1 MDEVKKITIE
11 AYDYPLP
18 EHRIARYPLAQRDQ
32 SKLLLQIGDHLSQA
46 VFSQI
51 GNFLPQNSLLITNET
66 KVIKARLL
74 FKKEGGAAIEVFCLE
89 PQNGHLND
97 SLQGATA
104 SPVVWKC
111 FVGNSKRW
119 KSGQLKLEVVIQ
131 GQRLE
136 LIAERVAQT
145 NDHSLV
151 QFSWNNPTLD
161 FSDLLAHFGE
171 LPLPPY
177 LNRKAEKSDLERYQT
192 VFAKNEGS
200 VAAPTAGLH
209 FSADLVATLK
219 AQGVQF
225 EKLTLH
231 VGAGTFKPV
240 ATDTIGNHAMHAES
254 FFVARELI
262 VQLINHIGKPIIP
275 VGTTSMR
282 TLESL
287 YWLGVSLMKNS
298 SPQPPLDLLQWTA
311 YHTPNESQPSAAL
324 ALTELLKYISNNNL
338 SGISASTALMIAPG
352 YRFRVATGLITNFH
366 QPKST
371 LLLLVAALIGKR
383 WQTAY
388 QYALD
393 NDFRFLSYGDGCLM
407 LPEQI

>member
-1 MDEVKKITIE
+1 MDEVKKIAIE
-11 AYDYPLP
+11 AYNYPLP
-18 EHRIARYPLAQRDQ
+18 EHRIARYPLAERDQ
-32 SKLLLQIGDHLSQA
+32 SKLLLQIGDKLSQDI
-46 VFSQI
+46 FSHI
-51 GNFLPQNSLLITNET
+51 GNFLPQDSLLITNET

-74 FKKEGGAAIEVFCLE
+74 FKKEGGASIEVFCLE
-89 PQNGHLND
+89 PQHGHLND
-97 SLQGATA
+97 SLQGAAA

-111 FVGNSKRW
+111 FVGHSKRW
-119 KSGQLKLEVVIQ
+119 KSGPLKLEVVIQ
-131 GQRLE
+131 DQQLE
-136 LIAERVAQT
+136 LVAERISQN

-209 FSADLVATLK
+209 FSDELVAKLK

-225 EKLTLH
+225 QKLTLH
-231 VGAGTFKPV
+231 VGAGTFIPV
-240 ATDTIGNHAMHAES
+240 STDTIGSHAMHAES
-254 FFVARELI
+254 FFVAREVI
-262 VQLINHIGKPIIP
+262 VELINHIGKPVIP

-287 YWLGVSLMKNS
+287 YWLGVNLMQNP
-298 SPQPPLDLLQWTA
+298 SPQLPLELLQWTA
-311 YHTPNESQPSAAL
+311 YQAPTEAQPSTET
-324 ALTELLKYISNNNL
+324 ALTEVLNYINNNYL
-338 SGISASTALMIAPG
+338 NGISASTALMIAPG

-371 LLLLVAALIGKR
+371 LLLLVAALIGKK

-388 QYALD
+388 QFALD
-393 NDFRFLSYGDGCLM
+393 NNFRFLSYGDSCLM
-407 LPEQI
+407 LP

>member
-1 MDEVKKITIE
+1 MDEVKKIAIE
-11 AYDYPLP
+11 AYNYPLP
-18 EHRIARYPLAQRDQ
+18 EHRIARYPLAERDQ
-32 SKLLLQIGDHLSQA
+32 SKLLLQIGDKLSQDI
-46 VFSQI
+46 FSQI
-51 GNFLPQNSLLITNET
+51 GNFLPQDSLLITNET

-74 FKKEGGAAIEVFCLE
+74 FKKEGGASIEVFCLE
-89 PQNGHLND
+89 PQHGHLND
-97 SLQGATA
+97 SLQGAAA

-111 FVGNSKRW
+111 FVGHSKRW
-119 KSGQLKLEVVIQ
+119 KSGPLKLEVVIQ
-131 GQRLE
+131 DQQLE
-136 LIAERVAQT
+136 LVAERISQNT
-145 NDHSLV
+145 DHSLV

-209 FSADLVATLK
+209 FSDALVAKLK

-240 ATDTIGNHAMHAES
+240 STDTIGSHAMHAES
-254 FFVARELI
+254 FFVAREVI
-262 VQLINHIGKPIIP
+262 VELINHIGKPVIP

-287 YWLGVSLMKNS
+287 YWLGVNLMQNP
-298 SPQPPLDLLQWTA
+298 SPQLPLELLQWTA
-311 YHTPNESQPSAAL
+311 YQAPTEAQPSTET
-324 ALTELLKYISNNNL
+324 ALTEVLNYINNNNL
-338 SGISASTALMIAPG
+338 NGISASTALMIAPG

-371 LLLLVAALIGKR
+371 LLLLVAALIGKK

-388 QYALD
+388 QFALD
-393 NDFRFLSYGDGCLM
+393 NNFRFLSYGDSCLM
-407 LPEQI
+407 LP

>member
-1 MDEVKKITIE
+1 MDEVKKIAIE
-11 AYDYPLP
+11 AYNYPLP
-18 EHRIARYPLAQRDQ
+18 EHRIARYPLAERDQ
-32 SKLLLQIGDHLSQA
+32 SKLLLQIGDKLSQDI
-46 VFSQI
+46 FSQI
-51 GNFLPQNSLLITNET
+51 GIFLPQDSLLITNET

-74 FKKEGGAAIEVFCLE
+74 FKKEGGASIEVFCLE
-89 PQNGHLND
+89 PQHGHLND
-97 SLQGATA
+97 SLQSAAA

-111 FVGNSKRW
+111 FVGHSKRW
-119 KSGQLKLEVVIQ
+119 KSGPLKLEVVIQ
-131 GQRLE
+131 DQQLE
-136 LIAERVAQT
+136 LVAERISQNT
-145 NDHSLV
+145 DHSLV

-209 FSADLVATLK
+209 FSDALVAKLI

-240 ATDTIGNHAMHAES
+240 STDTIGSHAMHAES
-254 FFVARELI
+254 FFVAREVI
-262 VQLINHIGKPIIP
+262 VELINHIGKPVIP

-287 YWLGVSLMKNS
+287 YWLGVNLMQNP
-298 SPQPPLDLLQWTA
+298 SPQLPLELLQWTA
-311 YHTPNESQPSAAL
+311 YQAPTEAQPSTEK
-324 ALTELLKYISNNNL
+324 ALTEVLNYINKNYLN
-338 SGISASTALMIAPG
+338 GISASTALMIAPG

-371 LLLLVAALIGKR
+371 LLLLVAALIGKK

-388 QYALD
+388 QFALD
-393 NDFRFLSYGDGCLM
+393 NNFRFLSYGDSCLM
-407 LPEQI
+407 LP

>member
-1 MDEVKKITIE
+1 MDEVKKIAIE
-11 AYDYPLP
+11 AYNYPLP
-18 EHRIARYPLAQRDQ
+18 EHRIARYPLAERDQ
-32 SKLLLQIGDHLSQA
+32 SKLLLQIGDKLSQDI
-46 VFSQI
+46 FSQI
-51 GNFLPQNSLLITNET
+51 GNFLPQDSLLITNET

-74 FKKEGGAAIEVFCLE
+74 FKKEGGASIEVFCLE
-89 PQNGHLND
+89 PQHGHLND
-97 SLQGATA
+97 SLQGAAA

-111 FVGNSKRW
+111 FVGHSKRW
-119 KSGQLKLEVVIQ
+119 KSGPLKLEVVIQ
-131 GQRLE
+131 DQQLE
-136 LIAERVAQT
+136 LVAERISQN

-209 FSADLVATLK
+209 FSDELVAKLK

-225 EKLTLH
+225 QKLTLH
-231 VGAGTFKPV
+231 VGAGTFIPV
-240 ATDTIGNHAMHAES
+240 STDTIGSHAMHAES
-254 FFVARELI
+254 FFVAREVI
-262 VQLINHIGKPIIP
+262 VELINHIGKPVIP

-287 YWLGVSLMKNS
+287 YWLGINLMKNP
-298 SPQPPLDLLQWTA
+298 SPELPLELLQWTA
-311 YHTPNESQPSAAL
+311 YQTPTEAQPSTEK
-324 ALTELLKYISNNNL
+324 ALTGVLNYINNNNL
-338 SGISASTALMIAPG
+338 NGISASTALMIAPG

-371 LLLLVAALIGKR
+371 LLLLVAALIGKK

-388 QYALD
+388 QFALD
-393 NDFRFLSYGDGCLM
+393 NNFRFLSYGDSCLM
-407 LPEQI
+407 LP

>member
-1 MDEVKKITIE
+1 MDEVKKIAIE
-11 AYDYPLP
+11 AYNYPLP
-18 EHRIARYPLAQRDQ
+18 EHRIARYPLAERDQ
-32 SKLLLQIGDHLSQA
+32 SKLLLQIGDKLSQDI
-46 VFSQI
+46 FSHI
-51 GNFLPQNSLLITNET
+51 GNFLPQDSLLITNET

-74 FKKEGGAAIEVFCLE
+74 FKKEGGASIEVFCLE
-89 PQNGHLND
+89 PQHGHLND
-97 SLQGATA
+97 SLQGAAA

-111 FVGNSKRW
+111 FVGHSKRW
-119 KSGQLKLEVVIQ
+119 KSGPLKLEVVIQ
-131 GQRLE
+131 DQQLE
-136 LIAERVAQT
+136 LVAERISQN

-209 FSADLVATLK
+209 FSDALVAKLK

-240 ATDTIGNHAMHAES
+240 STDTIGSHAMHAES
-254 FFVARELI
+254 FFVAREVI
-262 VQLINHIGKPIIP
+262 VELINHIGKPVIP

-287 YWLGVSLMKNS
+287 YWLGINLMKNP
-298 SPQPPLDLLQWTA
+298 SPELPLELLQWTA
-311 YHTPNESQPSAAL
+311 YQTPTEAQPSTEK
-324 ALTELLKYISNNNL
+324 ALTGVLNYINNNNL
-338 SGISASTALMIAPG
+338 NGISASTALMIAPG

-371 LLLLVAALIGKR
+371 LLLLVAALIGKK

-388 QYALD
+388 QFALD
-393 NDFRFLSYGDGCLM
+393 NNFRFLSYGDSCLM
-407 LPEQI
+407 LP

>member
-1 MDEVKKITIE
+1 MDEIKKIAIE
-11 AYDYPLP
+11 AYNYPLP
-18 EHRIARYPLAQRDQ
+18 EHRIARYPLAERDQ
-32 SKLLLQIGDHLSQA
+32 SKLLLQIGDKLSQDI
-46 VFSQI
+46 FSQI
-51 GNFLPQNSLLITNET
+51 GNFLPQDSLLITNET

-74 FKKEGGAAIEVFCLE
+74 FKKEGGASIEVFCLE
-89 PQNGHLND
+89 PQHGHLND
-97 SLQGATA
+97 SLQGAAA

-111 FVGNSKRW
+111 FVGHSKRW
-119 KSGQLKLEVVIQ
+119 KSGPLKLEVVIQ
-131 GQRLE
+131 DQQLE
-136 LIAERVAQT
+136 LVAKRISQN

-209 FSADLVATLK
+209 FSDELVAKLK

-225 EKLTLH
+225 QKLTLH
-231 VGAGTFKPV
+231 VGAGTFIPV
-240 ATDTIGNHAMHAES
+240 STDTIGSHAMHAES
-254 FFVARELI
+254 FFVAREVI
-262 VQLINHIGKPIIP
+262 VELINHIGKPVIP

-287 YWLGVSLMKNS
+287 YWLGINLMKNP
-298 SPQPPLDLLQWTA
+298 SPELPLELLQWTA
-311 YHTPNESQPSAAL
+311 YQTPTEAQPSTEK
-324 ALTELLKYISNNNL
+324 ALTGVLNYINNNNL
-338 SGISASTALMIAPG
+338 NGISASTALMIAPG

-371 LLLLVAALIGKR
+371 LLLLVAALIGKK

-388 QYALD
+388 QFALD
-393 NDFRFLSYGDGCLM
+393 NNFRFLSYGDSCLM
-407 LPEQI
+407 LP

>member
-1 MDEVKKITIE
+1 MDDVRSIAIE
-11 AYDYPLP
+11 DFNYPLP
-18 EHRIARYPLAQRDQ
+18 ENRIARYPLAQRDQ
-32 SKLLLQIGDHLSQA
+32 SKLLLQIGDNLSEA

-51 GNFLPQNSLLITNET
+51 GNFLPKNSLLITNET

-97 SLQGATA
+97 IPQDSPA
-104 SPVVWKC
+104 SPVIWKC

-119 KSGQLKLEVVIQ
+119 KSGELKLKAMIQ
-131 GQRLE
+131 SHRLE
-136 LIAERVAQT
+136 LVAERISHN

-151 QFSWNNPTLD
+151 QFSWNNPKLSFGD
-161 FSDLLAHFGE
+161 ILAHFGE

-209 FSADLVATLK
+209 FSDELIDKLK

-240 ATDTIGNHAMHAES
+240 STDTIGDHSMHAES
-254 FFVARELI
+254 FFVSREVI
-262 VQLINHIGKPIIP
+262 EQLIKQAGKPVIP

-282 TLESL
+282 TVESL
-287 YWLGVSLMKNS
+287 YWLGVNLLKE
-298 SPQPPLDLLQWTA
+298 PLQTLPLQLPQWTPYDTA
-311 YHTPNESQPSAAL
+311 PENEISTVEAL
-324 ALTELLKYISNNNL
+324 KELIHHIDKHELI
-338 SGISASTALMIAPG
+338 GISASTALMIAPG

-371 LLLLVAALIGKR
+371 LLLLVAALIGSK

-388 QYALD
+388 QFALE
-393 NDFRFLSYGDGCLM
+393 NNFRFLSYGDGCLF
-407 LPEQI
+407 LP